1 MDALEAA
8 TAALTAAVRIGDAA
22 VQVATTVDE
31 QQRKRRR
38 IVGQLRVCG
47 TAIEEFECPLMIPDS
62 GPIDARDVA
71 RLVVAAHGDNLGPDL
86 AQIGAKS
93 FRNPHCPR
101 LVVRV
106 DELRVPTAEERE
118 AYGMPPTAVVDVVD
132 AVRRCVI
139 TF

>member
-8 TAALTAAVRIGDAA
+8 TANER
-22 VQVATTVDE
+22 
-31 QQRKRRR
+31 QRKRGR
-38 IVGQLRVCG
+38 IVGQMRVCG
-47 TAIEEFECPLMIPDS
+47 TPIEEFECPLMIPDS

-106 DELRVPTAEERE
+106 DALRVPTAEERA
-118 AYGMPPTAVVDVVD
+118 AYGMPPATVAVGSI
-132 AVRRCVI
+132 RCWSWSI
-139 TF
+139 PRALNARWSRD